1 MWAAVTALVA
11 EIKACE
17 KAGATISGVAM
28 AYVCI
33 DTMAFLSLPVG
44 QESQEGADFIS
55 WVDTYMKGHAKQPYQ
70 YRGVDVYGA
79 RCAVLHAFSA
89 EAAFHQRYPD
99 AKKFVY
105 HNGGEHV
112 YDPAVND
119 HLVIIGT
126 ASLLNDVVL
135 AVDAF
140 LEQCKSNA
148 DLRQRVEARLPR
160 VLATLP
166 YPAE

>member
-1 MWAAVTALVA
+1 MWAGVTALVA
-11 EIKACE
+11 EIKTCE
-17 KAGATISGVAM
+17 KAGATISAVAM

-44 QESQEGADFIS
+44 QESQGRTDFIS
-55 WVDTYMKGHAKQPYQ
+55 WVDTYMKGHKEQPYQ
-70 YRGVDVYGA
+70 YRGLDVYGA

-89 EAAFHQRYPD
+89 EATFHQQNPD
-99 AKKFVY
+99 AKKFTY
-105 HNGGEHV
+105 HNGGKHV

-140 LEQCKSNA
+140 LEECKSNTA
-148 DLRQRVEARLPR
+148 FRQRVEARLPR
-160 VLATLP
+160 VLATFP
-166 YPAE
+166 YPSK